1 MSADQ
6 GPSPPSAAATGS
18 DKAPAPKAAATF
30 SSFINK
36 NTTGKK
42 FAPKAARRRPVAD
55 SVPGSTPVPSSTP
68 APETPASTAEP
79 QVEPQSSNAPAVAPS
94 TPAQLP
100 TPAATQDLAV
110 IVDPTPSDAPPDPA
124 PTNVHVQSQVEG
136 ESHLAAE
143 HPPAQGLTTQYL
155 EDDIQSGR
163 SPKRRRIEHSAGP
176 PQYTDE
182 ASPHQQPDA
191 AGVQDGAQSPSA
203 DTAQH
208 PSDSQVLPQPR
219 KRRNPPWVAVNDPA
233 GSDGQAAAAAAPT
246 QISRQLPKSRARKNA
261 TEPATAQDSQDTPA
275 VPKKTRKPKKNR
287 AALSSEVV
295 EGPESEVG
303 RIADEIVAAA
313 VQRKPKARRR
323 KRAITEGEEIDG
335 VEGDAGTTQ
344 EKKRKG
350 RPPRENT
357 PSDAE
362 NQVID
367 PDVTYMDSLA
377 ARTVRWGK
385 LSARE
390 KEMRTIDWEAV
401 KRRRR
406 EEDSKIIVSKAEQEA
421 ADRALAEAGA
431 EIAAQA
437 ERRPQL
443 RLNADGILELVPDSG
458 TIDRGGDA
466 ERELDAM
473 IVTEDQDITARLT
486 TRSFMKNNKRF
497 PNEFLLP
504 GQGRRW
510 NSELTELFYQGL
522 RSFGTDFQMISQ
534 MFPGFTRRSIKTK
547 FTREERENPQ
557 GVKEALQGRSEL
569 TNGGWGVFLE
579 KSNKTE
585 ESFAD
590 ADEIKRQMAAKEAEF
605 KERIAAAH
613 AEAQERKRQRELAGI
628 DEDGNPLGDGAANK
642 ENGKGKKKRGK
653 NKQVAFQEEQGVEIV
668 GHVGDDDTWGQE

>member
-1 MSADQ
+1 
-6 GPSPPSAAATGS
+6 
-18 DKAPAPKAAATF
+18 APKAAATF

-42 FAPKAARRRPVAD
+42 FAPKAARRRPAAA
-55 SVPGSTPVPSSTP
+55 SVPGSTPAPASTP

-79 QVEPQSSNAPAVAPS
+79 QAEPQSSNAPTVAPS

-100 TPAATQDLAV
+100 TPVATQDLAV
-110 IVDPTPSDAPPDPA
+110 TVDLTPSDAPPNPA
-124 PTNVHVQSQVEG
+124 PTNAHIQSQVERR
-136 ESHLAAE
+136 SHPAVE
-143 HPPAQGLTTQYL
+143 HPPAQVLTTQYL
-155 EDDIQSGR
+155 EDDIQADR
-163 SPKRRRIEHSAGP
+163 SPKRRRIEPSAEP
-176 PQYTDE
+176 TQHIDE
-182 ASPHQQPDA
+182 ASPYQQTDA
-191 AGVQDGAQSPSA
+191 AGAQDRAQSPDT

-208 PSDSQVLPQPR
+208 LSDSQALPQPR
-219 KRRNPPWVAVNDPA
+219 KRRNPSWVAVNHPV
-233 GSDGQAAAAAAPT
+233 GGDGGGAAAAAPAPA
-246 QISRQLPKSRARKNA
+246 SRQPPKPRAGKNA
-261 TEPATAQDSQDTPA
+261 TEPATAQDGQDTPD
-275 VPKKTRKPKKNR
+275 VPKKTRKLKKTR

-323 KRAITEGEEIDG
+323 KRATAEGEEIDG
-335 VEGDAGTTQ
+335 VEGDAGMTQ

-350 RPPRENT
+350 RPPRETT

-401 KRRRR
+401 KRRWR
-406 EEDSKIIVSKAEQEA
+406 EEDSKVIFSKAEQEA

-437 ERRPQL
+437 ERGPQL
-443 RLNADGILELVPDSG
+443 RLNADGIMELVPDSG

-473 IVTEDQDITARLT
+473 VVTEDQDITARLT

-605 KERIAAAH
+605 RERIAAAQ

-653 NKQVAFQEEQGVEIV
+653 NKQVEFQEEQGVEIV